1 MPELY
6 PYPRFSLAER
16 DRRWNAVRSLMRRE
30 NIDVI
35 VTPQNSGHS
44 ADYQGDTRYLTH
56 CGGGEPDL
64 AAAFTLDGG
73 GTAIGTSAA
82 PLWPRVQDWTKDVR
96 EARRNYGRAIVE
108 RLKELKVD
116 RGRIGITGLGEVEGT
131 RTPEGTISYGM
142 WKQLRE
148 AFPQAEMVDATAI
161 LAEVR
166 YVKSAEEIAVL
177 TKSMEIVERAY
188 EAEVRAARAGARDW
202 DVWAETQC
210 AL

>member
-1 MPELY
+1 MAELHQ
-6 PYPRFSLAER
+6 YPRFSLAER
-16 DRRWNAVRSLMRRE
+16 DRRWNAVRALMGRQ
-30 NIDVI
+30 NIDVV
-35 VTPQNSGHS
+35 VTPNNTGHS
-44 ADYQGDTRYLTH
+44 MDFQANTRYLTH
-56 CGGGEPDL
+56 CGGGGDADV
-64 AAAFTLDGG
+64 AAVFPLDGAV
-73 GTAIGTSAA
+73 TAIATTAVARWST
-82 PLWPRVQDWTKDVR
+82 VQEWTTDIR
-96 EARRNYGRAIVE
+96 EARRNYGRVVVE

-131 RTPEGTISYGM
+131 RTPEGKISYGM

-202 DVWAETQC
+202 DVR
-210 AL
+210 